1 MFRIAAVSKNDQ
13 GQVESV
19 IVDVETALGKNEE
32 AAKTAFIIKHAEELK
47 GKEVVL
53 IVHPF

>member
-13 GQVESV
+13 GQITSV
-19 IVDVETALGKNEE
+19 IVDVETALGQNEE
-32 AAKTAFIIKHAEELK
+32 AAKTAFIIKHAEELE

-53 IVHPF
+53 IVRTF

>member
-13 GQVESV
+13 GQITSV

-32 AAKTAFIIKHAEELK
+32 AAKTAFIIKHAEELAM
-47 GKEVVL
+47 KEVILV
-53 IVHPF
+53 VHPF